1 MTKEEFTARNEYL
14 WNRYNYL
21 KEEVERTWQERKA
34 LQEAY
39 AKEVL
44 DASGYTVGQKVIDTE
59 GCPWYVSGAFTMD
72 GDVYL
77 NFNFAKKDGT
87 MSKVSGM
94 GRGMPHII
102 INR

>member
-1 MTKEEFTARNEYL
+1 MTKEQFLE
-14 WNRYNYL
+14 
-21 KEEVERTWQERKA
+21 
-34 LQEAY
+34 LQEKY
-39 AKEVL
+39 RLLIKRHEESL
-44 DASGYTVGQKVIDTE
+44 QKCCDDLNELRDNYINETFKKSGHFIGQIMVDRK
-59 GCPWYVSGAFTMD
+59 CRRWYVSGAFIMD

-77 NFNFAKKDGT
+77 KFNFAKQDGS